1 MSQRRCII
9 EKASAWNQSA
19 SGSENTN
26 ADVIT
31 QTRDKVFWKVR
42 RIYTEEV
49 ITKLFFTQAQKRRFI
64 LKLLIADKKKKER
77 KEINRDERNVKFKLE
92 IQDDKWQQFTPSQ
105 SRWHFAM
112 KKKKRWWTHCH
123 RDPSSR
129 GEKKRYYST
138 EVTLTKHRNSN
149 SNSQVGIIRQSL
161 GLNRQGTLNATVCSL
176 SRAVV
181 RWVFLMIR
189 NSFNLY
195 QLFSQ
200 SFILILEEGGKN
212 IRRVSGPLL

>member
-1 MSQRRCII
+1 M
-9 EKASAWNQSA
+9 
-19 SGSENTN
+19 TN
-26 ADVIT
+26 DNSSH
-31 QTRDKVFWKVR
+31 R
-42 RIYTEEV
+42 
-49 ITKLFFTQAQKRRFI
+49 
-64 LKLLIADKKKKER
+64 
-77 KEINRDERNVKFKLE
+77 RNVGD
-92 IQDDKWQQFTPSQ
+92 IW
-105 SRWHFAM
+105 RWR
-112 KKKKRWWTHCH
+112 KKRWWTHCH

-200 SFILILEEGGKN
+200 SFILILEEGGKISGVFLGLSYKNNLRLTCLILRGLYPNRSDLQLVFAIQCDSKSQTYNVQFTGICHELLDIEDKLLNYSARTWNKDARPYFFRWKFQSFN
-212 IRRVSGPLL
+212 IYSLRNLFSATNLIQ